1 MDIALLSV
9 LTAMLT
15 SALIVLVYLYLYF
28 HEKEPCIAIW
38 TLAFAMYLPRHV
50 CQYLLLVTYPGSV
63 ILLLLEHFF
72 MTASTMLLLLGTL
85 AYLKKPLRYMQRT
98 VLITALLAIL
108 CVVLLMQ
115 NHTILKQFAYFI
127 LTAVAVYNGV
137 LFTRVEY
144 IDRMTRVFALGT
156 FVLYGCYRI
165 VFAFLFEN
173 AGFYKYSF
181 NLSIIFKMLLAV
193 SILFSFMLKRK
204 HDYSGSED
212 KFRLLTV
219 NGQDIIYRYRTLPTP
234 CYEYVS
240 PSAIEMTGYTAE
252 EFYRNPY
259 LYLVITYK
267 DDRNKLVQFLESL
280 QDIPKSAE
288 VRLVRKDGQLLWIE
302 FRGVRIYDA
311 KGEAVAVEG
320 VIRNIDDRK
329 TAELAL
335 IHSEQRYRTLAE
347 NTLDT
352 IVEMDMLGTMLY
364 VSPNSISFGYEAKEL
379 IGRNAFE
386 FIHSD
391 DHENILRKH
400 KMAAADKG
408 SFQVDYRFPAKDGTW
423 CWLESVAKVFE
434 TSTGELRIVL
444 VNRDVTK
451 RKEAEMQLNVQKA
464 YFQQL
469 FESSPEAIVM
479 LHNDDRII
487 KANRGFENLFQYK
500 HDEITGEYINSLIVP
515 QGMYEEATD
524 ISNTVINGQNV
535 HGEAVRQRKDGS
547 LVDVEILGYPI
558 LVDGN
563 QVGIFGIYSDITVR
577 KKVEEQLLYLS
588 WHDALTG
595 LYNRTY
601 FEREMNRLNETILPV
616 ALLICD
622 VDGLKL
628 INDTMGH
635 DAGDA
640 MLIEAAKIIRNCF
653 RDSGIFAR
661 IGGDEFSIL
670 LPGVEAYMAESMCS
684 KLRESVDEYNVNNSQ
699 LPLSISIGLATR
711 HNAGIFMT
719 DVFKEADNNMYR
731 EKLHRS
737 QSAKSAIVQTLMK
750 ALEARDFITEGHGER
765 LQDLVALTALSIG
778 MSEQAVSDLRLLAQ
792 FHDIGKVGIS
802 DNILF
807 KAGPLTPEEK
817 EEMKRH
823 SEIGYRIA
831 RSSPDLVPIADWI
844 LKHHEW
850 WNGKGYPFGLKGTDI
865 PLEAR
870 ILGIVDAYDAM
881 TSDRPYR
888 KALSHGEAIAELLR
902 YSAIQFDPE
911 LVVQFTLVIEP
922 HVLARHG

>member
-1 MDIALLSV
+1 
-9 LTAMLT
+9 
-15 SALIVLVYLYLYF
+15 
-28 HEKEPCIAIW
+28 
-38 TLAFAMYLPRHV
+38 
-50 CQYLLLVTYPGSV
+50 
-63 ILLLLEHFF
+63 
-72 MTASTMLLLLGTL
+72 
-85 AYLKKPLRYMQRT
+85 
-98 VLITALLAIL
+98 
-108 CVVLLMQ
+108 
-115 NHTILKQFAYFI
+115 
-127 LTAVAVYNGV
+127 
-137 LFTRVEY
+137 
-144 IDRMTRVFALGT
+144 
-156 FVLYGCYRI
+156 
-165 VFAFLFEN
+165 
-173 AGFYKYSF
+173 
-181 NLSIIFKMLLAV
+181 
-193 SILFSFMLKRK
+193 
-204 HDYSGSED
+204 
-212 KFRLLTV
+212 
-219 NGQDIIYRYRTLPTP
+219 
-234 CYEYVS
+234 
-240 PSAIEMTGYTAE
+240 
-252 EFYRNPY
+252 
-259 LYLVITYK
+259 
-267 DDRNKLVQFLESL
+267 
-280 QDIPKSAE
+280 
-288 VRLVRKDGQLLWIE
+288 
-302 FRGVRIYDA
+302 
-311 KGEAVAVEG
+311 
-320 VIRNIDDRK
+320 
-329 TAELAL
+329 
-335 IHSEQRYRTLAE
+335 
-347 NTLDT
+347 
-352 IVEMDMLGTMLY
+352 
-364 VSPNSISFGYEAKEL
+364 
-379 IGRNAFE
+379 
-386 FIHSD
+386 
-391 DHENILRKH
+391 
-400 KMAAADKG
+400 
-408 SFQVDYRFPAKDGTW
+408 
-423 CWLESVAKVFE
+423 
-434 TSTGELRIVL
+434 
-444 VNRDVTK
+444 
-451 RKEAEMQLNVQKA
+451 
-464 YFQQL
+464 
-469 FESSPEAIVM
+469 
-479 LHNDDRII
+479 
-487 KANRGFENLFQYK
+487 
-500 HDEITGEYINSLIVP
+500 
-515 QGMYEEATD
+515 MYEEATD